1 MPKTEKLLS
10 AILKQNLPKKTF
22 YQRIE
27 NRVRE
32 LLNEKEWTFADLQNM
47 ENIVRDF
54 ADILEKELD
63 YGFIA
68 RLCEAEPIVEY
79 MSKETTFGD
88 LFWRIRQSTLQSYV
102 AKYLKEELM
111 NANVNFNGG
120 DKNEVPKG
128 SVGRK
133 PSKKRTTDEEKDSE
147 E

>member
-1 MPKTEKLLS
+1 MEK
-10 AILKQNLPKKTF
+10 I
-22 YQRIE
+22 R
-27 NRVRE
+27 NRVKE
-32 LLNEKEWTFADLQNM
+32 LLIEKEWTFADLQDM
-47 ENIVRDF
+47 ESIVKEF

-133 PSKKRTTDEEKDSE
+133 PSKKRTTDEKKNSE

>member
-1 MPKTEKLLS
+1 MEK
-10 AILKQNLPKKTF
+10 I
-22 YQRIE
+22 R
-27 NRVRE
+27 NRVKE
-32 LLNEKEWTFADLQNM
+32 LLIEKEWTFADLQDM
-47 ENIVRDF
+47 EGIVKEF

-128 SVGRK
+128 SVGGK
-133 PSKKRTTDEEKDSE
+133 SSKKRTTDEKKNSE

>member
-1 MPKTEKLLS
+1 ME
-10 AILKQNLPKKTF
+10 
-22 YQRIE
+22 RIE

-120 DKNEVPKG
+120 YKNEVPKG
-128 SVGRK
+128 SVGGK
-133 PSKKRTTDEEKDSE
+133 PSKKRTTDEKKNSE

>member
-1 MPKTEKLLS
+1 ME
-10 AILKQNLPKKTF
+10 
-22 YQRIE
+22 RIE

-128 SVGRK
+128 SVGGK
-133 PSKKRTTDEEKDSE
+133 PSKKRTTDEEKSSQDE

>member
-1 MPKTEKLLS
+1 MK
-10 AILKQNLPKKTF
+10 
-22 YQRIE
+22 RIE
-27 NRVRE
+27 NRVKE
-32 LLNEKEWTFADLQNM
+32 LLIEKEWTFADLQDM
-47 ENIVRDF
+47 ESIVKEF

-128 SVGRK
+128 SVGGK
-133 PSKKRTTDEEKDSE
+133 SSKKRTTDEKNSSKQSE
-147 E
+147 

>member
-1 MPKTEKLLS
+1 MEK
-10 AILKQNLPKKTF
+10 I
-22 YQRIE
+22 R
-27 NRVRE
+27 NRVKE
-32 LLNEKEWTFADLQNM
+32 LLIEKEWTFADLQDM
-47 ENIVRDF
+47 ESIVKEF

-128 SVGRK
+128 SVGGK
-133 PSKKRTTDEEKDSE
+133 SSKKRTTDEKKNSE